1 MGQVLFYFSRSRSNT
16 EIFSYIKKI
25 GCKKIFLR
33 KFLKQKKGFSQN
45 TLWYVKSFRIMMLSQ

>member
-25 GCKKIFLR
+25 GCKKNFLEEISEAEKRIFT
-33 KFLKQKKGFSQN
+33 KYFVVCEIF
-45 TLWYVKSFRIMMLSQ
+45 